1 MSTLITRLFRLE
13 RDLAQSKRFDEVGER
28 NLFTSIEQ
36 EPGTLAMYAT
46 HMADDASVCYVFEV
60 YAGQDAYEVHA
71 NAPHF
76 KAYVQM
82 AADVLTG
89 REVISVVPE
98 LMLEKK
104 TPLRVVSGSPVAPR
118 LARITVPQEHDEA
131 FREAVFA
138 NMRASIA
145 QEDGVLVMY
154 AATLADE
161 PTKWVFWEVY
171 ASEEA
176 YAAHRD
182 TDHFKAYIEA
192 TKELVSEKELIP
204 LTPDTLVNK
213 GTLGNE

>member
-13 RDLAQSKRFDEVGER
+13 RDLAQSKRFDEVGEK
-28 NLFTSIEQ
+28 NLFTSIET

-46 HMADDASVCYVFEV
+46 HMAEDASTCYVFEV
-60 YAGQDAYEVHA
+60 YASQEAYEVHA

-76 KAYVQM
+76 KAYVAM

-89 REVISVVPE
+89 REVISVTPE
-98 LMLEKK
+98 LMLEKPE
-104 TPLRVVSGSPVAPR
+104 PLRVTSGNPAAPR
-118 LARITVPQEHDEA
+118 LARITVPAEHDTA

-138 NMRASIA
+138 NMRTSIA
-145 QEDGVLVMY
+145 KEDGVLVMY
-154 AATLADE
+154 AATLVDE

-182 TDHFKAYIEA
+182 TEHFKAYIEA
-192 TKELVSEKELIP
+192 TKDLVSEKELIA

-213 GTLGNE
+213 GSLGNE